1 MDNEGLLIEPAKPH
15 FYILGEYFYS
25 IFMEKKFQKPWWQPA
40 LVVFAEVTGWIAVPI
55 IVALY
60 LGRYLDEE
68 NNSEPWFFLG
78 LTGVAFI
85 ISCTGMVIV
94 AGKYIRQIEKEARFK
109 KTNQESLNKQK
120 KDE

>member
-1 MDNEGLLIEPAKPH
+1 MDNEGLLIELEKPH
-15 FYILGEYFYS
+15 FYIPGEYFYS
-25 IFMEKKFQKPWWQPA
+25 IFMEKMPQNPWWQPA
-40 LVVFAEVTGWIAVPI
+40 LIVFAEVTGWIAVPI
-55 IVALY
+55 IIALY
-60 LGRYLDEE
+60 LGRYLDEK

-94 AGKYIRQIEKEARFK
+94 AGKYIRQIEKEARIK